1 MTTFVGDNT
10 LKKNYTKFT
19 KHGFICKI
27 CGKRGNLND
36 IYKDRKKLFFF
47 FLPQALENSFK
58 FLNPSYMQLLLIF
71 NSELFYFH
79 ALCFSWITPGNFSD
93 NEIYERK

>member
-1 MTTFVGDNT
+1 MKTFVGDNT

-58 FLNPSYMQLLLIF
+58 FLNASYMQLLVIF
-71 NSELFYFH
+71 IVSYFIFMLY
-79 ALCFSWITPGNFSD
+79 AFLG
-93 NEIYERK
+93 